1 MPMNPGDVVDLTN
14 DVLLPIWRAERAT
27 LDRIDRWYR
36 WDHEDPNAPD
46 KQRSTTEYRQ
56 LKPRA
61 QTPWLGLVVSTTAQT
76 LYVEG
81 YRRTG
86 ESDSAPPWRAWQE
99 NQLDARQIAVHRAA
113 LAYGLAYT
121 QVLPGRSFTGERVP
135 VIRGI
140 SPREMIAVYEDPASD
155 DWALYALRAKGTT
168 VVDPRT
174 GQKAK
179 GLSLRVIDDDSI
191 YRLQVSGDGSG
202 TKATY
207 IDTEAHNVGVCPVVR
222 FANGL
227 DLEGRTPGEV
237 EPFISVASRID
248 QTTFD
253 RLVVQRF
260 ASWVV
265 RTIAGMSA
273 PEMLEGETQ
282 AEFENRTKL
291 RLMVQDILIA
301 DDPDTKFGSLPATPL
316 DGFISAKDSDVR
328 DLAAVSQTPPHHL
341 LGQMANLSAEALQ
354 SAEVGRVRK
363 TEERR
368 HLFGESWEQTLR
380 LGAYVMDDMDG
391 ANDVEAQVI
400 WRDIDSHS
408 LAAVADALGK
418 ISDQLGVPGEALWER
433 IPGVTQVD
441 VERWKQIAERGGAL
455 EDLMRQLVG
464 NETPS
469 LA

>member
-1 MPMNPGDVVDLTN
+1 MPMRPGDVVDLTN
-14 DVLLPIWRAERAT
+14 DVLLPQWRAERDK

-36 WDHEDPNAPD
+36 WDHDDPHSPTQ
-46 KQRSTTEYRQ
+46 QRSTSEYRH
-56 LKPRA
+56 LKGRS

-81 YRRTG
+81 YRRSG
-86 ESDSAPPWRAWQE
+86 ESDSAPPWRFWQE
-99 NQLDARQIAVHRAA
+99 NQLDARQIPVHRAA
-113 LAYGLAYT
+113 LAYGHAYT
-121 QVLPGRSFTGERVP
+121 LVLPGRSFTGERVP
-135 VIRGI
+135 VIRGV
-140 SPREMIAVYEDPASD
+140 SPREMIAVYQDPASD
-155 DWALYALRAKGTT
+155 DWPMYALRARVTNIRDERD
-168 VVDPRT
+168 VM
-174 GQKAK
+174 QK
-179 GLSLRVIDDDSI
+179 GLALRVYDDEAV
-191 YRLQVSGDGSG
+191 YRLQVGGDGAG
-202 TKATY
+202 TKATF
-207 IDTEAHNVGVCPVVR
+207 IDYEDHNVGLCPVVR

-237 EPFISVASRID
+237 EPFISVAARID

-273 PEMLEGETQ
+273 PEQFEGESQ
-282 AEFENRTKL
+282 AEYETRTKQ
-291 RLMVQDILIA
+291 RLKVEDILVA

-316 DGFISAKDSDVR
+316 DGFIASKDSDVR

-380 LGAYVMDDMDG
+380 LGAYEMDDTEG
-391 ANDVEAQVI
+391 ARDVEAQVV
-400 WRDIDSHS
+400 WRDIDAHS

-418 ISDQLGVPGEALWER
+418 ISQQLGVPGEALWER
-433 IPGVTQVD
+433 VPGVTQTD
-441 VERWKQIAERGGAL
+441 VERWKVIAERGGAL
-455 EDLMRQLVG
+455 EDMMRQLVA
-464 NETPS
+464 NESPVE
-469 LA
+469 L